1 MMERLETSSRPK
13 VIGVM
18 SSARLNGNTATLV
31 REALKGAEEEGALI
45 TEITLPTY
53 QLSFCQGCLRCM
65 VDGRCPVDDDFEAVK
80 ALLRGADGIILSSPT
95 YGGAPNAIMKN
106 LLDRLG
112 LFERFTSATFGGKY
126 VVGMSTARSAGDAK
140 KVAKGLASLLTNGVF
155 ERGYITGF
163 LGASSGANGVEN
175 DPDALRTAHEL
186 GRKLA
191 RDIRSGHRYPLQNPT
206 SRLMNRFILKPSF
219 SKAILDYREGPVK
232 GVYLNLWQR
241 GMLPEL

>member
-1 MMERLETSSRPK
+1 METSETRSELR
-13 VIGVM
+13 VVGVM

-31 REALKGAEEEGALI
+31 REALKGAEEEGASI
-45 TEITLPTY
+45 TEIALPAY
-53 QLSFCQGCLRCM
+53 HLSFCQGCLRCM
-65 VDGRCPVDDDFEAVK
+65 VEGKCPIDDDFETVK
-80 ALLRGADGIILSSPT
+80 GLLRGADGIILSSPT

-126 VVGMSTARSAGDAK
+126 VVGISTARSAGDAK
-140 KVAKGLASLLTNGVF
+140 KVARGLTSLLTNGVF

-163 LGASSGANGVEN
+163 LGASSGVNGVEN
-175 DPDALRTAHEL
+175 NPDALRAAHEL

-191 RDIRSGHRYPLQNPT
+191 RDARSGRRYPLQSPLA
-206 SRLMNRFILKPSF
+206 RLMNRFIMRPNF
-219 SKAILDYREGPVK
+219 SKAILDHREGPVK
-232 GVYLNLWQR
+232 GVYVNLWQR